1 MKVIKIS
8 FTLIR
13 AIKVADLYNVLKLMS
28 AAIFGNPNTFK
39 GVQPFTADELKTLGV
54 TFTEAQSAFLM
65 GGLNQKQAYMT
76 AWEAITNALISFG
89 GYVNGIAKGD
99 LEILHLSTLPT
110 TEETID
116 YLAELK
122 AGQHAVGIK
131 GTPGFRGQLLLEC
144 GYFAPNAEYIMI
156 LSAETPLADNVKID
170 HAGNLSIP
178 GGNVNDIIIA
188 MDESRKKNIVGLTP
202 GKNYYTHFALKYG
215 KYVGLLSTG
224 VEVSCGH

>member
-13 AIKVADLYNVLKLMS
+13 GIKVGDIYNALTLLS
-28 AAIFGNPNTFK
+28 AAIFGNTTTFT
-39 GVQPFTADELKTLGV
+39 GTPPMTAAELKAIGV
-54 TFTEAQSAFLM
+54 TFTDAQSAFLM

-76 AWEAITNALISFG
+76 AWEGITTVLLSFG
-89 GYVNGIAKGD
+89 VYVNGIAKGN

-110 TEETID
+110 TEDTID

-122 AGQHAVGIK
+122 AGQLAVGMK

-156 LSAETPLADNVKID
+156 LSADSPLAATVTID
-170 HAGNLSIP
+170 HAGNLKIP
-178 GGNVNDIIIA
+178 GGYLNDIIIA
-188 MDESRKKNIVGLTP
+188 MDESRKKDIVGLTP
-202 GKNYYTHFALKYG
+202 GKNYYAHFALKHG

-224 VEVSCGH
+224 LEVSCGH

>member
-13 AIKVADLYNVLKLMS
+13 AIKVGDLYNVLKLMS
-28 AAIFGNPNTFK
+28 AAIFGNPSVFK
-39 GVQPFTADELKTLGV
+39 GDLPMTTADLKTLGV
-54 TFTEAQSAFLM
+54 TFADAQSAYLM
-65 GGLNQKQAYMT
+65 GGLNQKKAYMA
-76 AWEAITNALISFG
+76 AWEAITDALISFG
-89 GYVNGIAKGD
+89 GYVNVLAKGD

-110 TEETID
+110 TEDKID

-122 AGQHAVGIK
+122 AGRQAQGIK
-131 GTPGFRGQLLLEC
+131 GTQGYRGQLLLEC

-156 LSAETPLADNVKID
+156 LSENAPLADNVKID

-178 GGNVNDIIIA
+178 GGNVNGIIIA
-188 MDESRKKNIVGLTP
+188 MDDSRKQDITDLIP
-202 GKNYYTHFALKYG
+202 GKNYYVHVALKYG
-215 KYVGLLSTG
+215 KYVGLLSNG